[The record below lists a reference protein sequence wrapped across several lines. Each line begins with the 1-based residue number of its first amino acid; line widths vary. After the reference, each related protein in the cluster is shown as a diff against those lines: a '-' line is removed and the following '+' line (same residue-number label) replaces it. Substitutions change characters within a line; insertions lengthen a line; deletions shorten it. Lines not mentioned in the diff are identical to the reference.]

1 MQQKKL
7 IIGVFGFGCVGK
19 GVYDLLSKDD
29 RLASIKK
36 IVVKTRDKIRH
47 SNFSAFSFNPDDILN
62 DDEINLVI
70 ELIDDAAAAFKI
82 VSAAMK
88 KGKAVISANKKMI
101 AENFMELL
109 HLQKKYNVPFL
120 YEASCG
126 ASIPL
131 IRNLEE
137 YYKTSSLQSLEG
149 IVNGSTNFILT
160 KALEHKIPYQ
170 NALEEAQA
178 LGYAETDPTQDTE
191 GYDAAYKLSILTAHA
206 FGICIDS
213 SAIFRIG
220 INQLRETDFQYARR
234 EKLKIKLVAIAC
246 KDNEGKLYCMVVP
259 KFIIQDHPLYH
270 VDGVFNGVI
279 TKSINGDTQFF
290 SGKGAGALPTAS
302 AVLSD
307 ISAIAHQYKYGYE
320 KYYAGN
326 IPPTKNDFF
335 LKVMVSFP
343 LEKKENIHSW
353 FLAIEESFYNNESG
367 YFTGIISFKNLR
379 ELKSLHKDISIILF
393 DVWSEKVENHEI
405 KNLELELQTI

>member
-7 IIGVFGFGCVGK
+7 SIGLFGFGCVGK
-19 GVYDLLSKDD
+19 GLYDLLYKDD
-29 RLASIKK
+29 TLASIKK
-36 IVVKTRDKIRH
+36 IVVKTPDKKRH
-47 SNFSAFSFNPDDILN
+47 SNFSTFSFDPDDILN
-62 DDEINLVI
+62 DGEINLVI
-70 ELIDDAAAAFKI
+70 ELIDDAAAAFII
-82 VSAAMK
+82 VSTAMK

-101 AENFMELL
+101 AENFRELL

-137 YYKTSSLQSLEG
+137 YYKTCSLQSLEG

-160 KALEHKIPYQ
+160 KAFEHKIFYQ

-178 LGYAETDPTQDTE
+178 LGYAETDPILDTE
-191 GYDAAYKLSILTAHA
+191 GFDAAYKLTILTAHA
-206 FGICIDS
+206 FGKCIEPS
-213 SAIFRIG
+213 EIFRIG
-220 INQLRETDFQYARR
+220 INQLRETEFQYARR
-234 EKLKIKLVAIAC
+234 EKLKIKLVATSC
-246 KDNEGKLYCMVVP
+246 KDHEEKIYCIVMP
-259 KFIIQDHPLYH
+259 KFIQADHPLYH
-270 VDGVFNGVI
+270 VDGVLNGVV
-279 TKSINGDTQFF
+279 TKARNGDAHFF

-307 ISAIAHQYKYGYE
+307 ISAIAHKYKYGYE

-326 IPPTKNDFF
+326 VPRTKNDFF
-335 LKVMVSFP
+335 MRVMVSFP
-343 LEKKENIHSW
+343 IEKKEDIQSW

-379 ELKSLHKDISIILF
+379 ELKSLQEDISIILF
-393 DVWSEKVENHEI
+393 DVCNENFDINKVEIPEF
-405 KNLELELQTI
+405 ELQTI